1 MKMKFVSAVTLLF
14 VTFAKA
20 QIYTP
25 NGTIQ
30 GVSGNNNVGI
40 GTNSPN
46 SQLSLSKVSTILGD
60 PQTLSLYEE
69 GPANYGFAV
78 NGAHGGLDFC
88 ANQAVAGTSFRWF
101 GGADKATPKQLMVLL
116 GNNQL
121 GVGGSPIFGKV
132 ELFSKSYGTQA
143 LSFYTND
150 GAVNSRALIEHIT
163 TANSQ
168 RVNFTSAF
176 SSASGDANWTFE
188 KGNVGIGTLTPN
200 SQLSLSKVSTV
211 LGDPQTLSLYEDS
224 LINYGFAVNGPRGG
238 LDFCANQAVAG
249 TSFRWF
255 GGANKT
261 TPKQLM
267 VLLGNNQLGI
277 GGSPIFG
284 KVELFSKTY
293 GTQILSFYTNDGTV
307 NSRAL
312 IEHITT
318 ANSQRVNFTSAFSSG
333 SGDANWT
340 FEKGNVGI
348 GTTNPTSLLTVAGNI
363 ASREVKVTVDAGAD
377 FVFEKDYN
385 LPSLEAVDKYI
396 KENKHLPEIASAQEM
411 QKEGINLSEMNIK
424 LLQKIE
430 ELTLYTIEQQKSTE
444 KLKQTIEILNKRLE
458 AVEKK

>member
-40 GTNSPN
+40 GINSPN

-60 PQTLSLYEE
+60 PQTLSLYEA

-132 ELFSKSYGTQA
+132 ELFNKTYGTQI

-150 GAVNSRALIEHIT
+150 GIVNSRALIEHIT

-261 TPKQLM
+261 TPKELM
-267 VLLGNNQLGI
+267 VLLGN
-277 GGSPIFG
+277 
-284 KVELFSKTY
+284 
-293 GTQILSFYTNDGTV
+293 
-307 NSRAL
+307 
-312 IEHITT
+312 
-318 ANSQRVNFTSAFSSG
+318 
-333 SGDANWT
+333 
-340 FEKGNVGI
+340 GNVGI

-444 KLKQTIEILNKRLE
+444 KLKQTIEVLNKRLE
-458 AVEKK
+458 AIEKK

>member
-1 MKMKFVSAVTLLF
+1 MKMKFGLFASLLF
-14 VTFAKA
+14 GTFANA

-25 NGTIQ
+25 NGIIQ
-30 GVSGNNNVGI
+30 GTSGNNNVGI

-46 SQLSLSKVSTILGD
+46 SQLSLSKVSSILGD
-60 PQTLSLYEE
+60 PQALSLYEDTL
-69 GPANYGFAV
+69 ANYGFGV
-78 NGAHGGLDFC
+78 NSTHGGLDFC
-88 ANQAVAGTSFRWF
+88 ANQAAAATSFRWF
-101 GGADKATPKQLMVLL
+101 GGANKTTPKQLMVLL

-121 GVGGSPIFGKV
+121 GIGGSPIFGKV
-132 ELFSKSYGTQA
+132 ELFNKTYGTQT

-188 KGNVGIGTLTPN
+188 KGNVGIGTITPN
-200 SQLSLSKVSTV
+200 SQLSLNKVSSI
-211 LGDPQTLSLYEDS
+211 LGDPQALSLYEDT
-224 LINYGFAVNGPRGG
+224 LANYGFAVNSTHGG
-238 LDFCANQAVAG
+238 LDFCANQAAAA

-284 KVELFSKTY
+284 KVELFNKTY
-293 GTQILSFYTNDGTV
+293 GTQTLSFYTNDGAV

-318 ANSQRVNFTSAFSSG
+318 ANSQRVNFTSAFSSA

-363 ASREVKVTVDAGAD
+363 NSREVKVTVDAGAD

-385 LPSLEAVDKYI
+385 LPSLESVDKFI
-396 KENKHLPEIASAQEM
+396 KENKHLPEIASAKEM
-411 QKEGINLSEMNIK
+411 QKDGINLSEMNIK

-430 ELTLYTIEQQKSTE
+430 ELTLYTIEQQKNTQ
-444 KLKQTIEILNKRLE
+444 KLMEVIETLNVRLE